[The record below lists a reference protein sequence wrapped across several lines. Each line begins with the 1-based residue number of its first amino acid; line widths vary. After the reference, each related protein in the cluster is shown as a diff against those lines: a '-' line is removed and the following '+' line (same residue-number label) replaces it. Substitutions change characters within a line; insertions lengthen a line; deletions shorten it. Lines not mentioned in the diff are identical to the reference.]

1 MILTVKG
8 YKCLKE
14 EVKMDIN
21 KVNVLWGPMGAGKS
35 SILESL
41 AIFIDIL
48 NGRLKL
54 EGDKIS
60 SSSLKHLQGIRFN
73 DLVNL
78 SEKYMSIGVQDLDYL
93 FTITYNK
100 DSQLFQAKLSS
111 TGREVPIAEINDLTV
126 DKISEITK
134 EIREIVLEGKRFIED
149 RYGREEKKF
158 IKDVI
163 ENAEKQPNI
172 KKYLEGL
179 LKSDFIYISHH
190 RTAPSEIKFGEF
202 RSITSSRLSSMG
214 ENLLDLLF
222 NLVVQRVREEKVL
235 TELEGCLRSLEI
247 ISKQPS
253 IEVDLQ
259 ETFEDSSIRIDG
271 KDIRVLSCGERNT
284 ILLLLGS
291 IIVENNQALIIE
303 EPEIGIHVIN
313 FNKLL
318 SSMLK
323 ELEGKNSILILSTH
337 SPIPLHAFR
346 SKIIKREVNP
356 KDINFYYIYKED
368 GKVEII
374 NLKFGNEGRLILTPD
389 ARTTLRSMIDIDLV
403 KNIL

>member
-1 MILTVKG
+1 M
-8 YKCLKE
+8 
-14 EVKMDIN
+14 
-21 KVNVLWGPMGAGKS
+21 
-35 SILESL
+35 
-41 AIFIDIL
+41 
-48 NGRLKL
+48 
-54 EGDKIS
+54 
-60 SSSLKHLQGIRFN
+60 
-73 DLVNL
+73 
-78 SEKYMSIGVQDLDYL
+78 
-93 FTITYNK
+93 
-100 DSQLFQAKLSS
+100 
-111 TGREVPIAEINDLTV
+111 
-126 DKISEITK
+126 
-134 EIREIVLEGKRFIED
+134 
-149 RYGREEKKF
+149 
-158 IKDVI
+158 
-163 ENAEKQPNI
+163 
-172 KKYLEGL
+172 
-179 LKSDFIYISHH
+179 YISHH

-374 NLKFGNEGRLILTPD
+374 NLKFGN
-389 ARTTLRSMIDIDLV
+389 
-403 KNIL
+403 